1 MPPPASGP
9 VGEIMPSAP
18 RHWLLKSEPDSY
30 SFDDLVRD
38 GETVWDGVRNAQAA
52 NNLKAMQAGDPALF
66 YHSGT
71 GPGVVGLAEISAAAF
86 PDPNDATGR
95 FVAVRVRP
103 VRRLRR
109 AVSLSVIKAEPLL
122 AQMAVVRQGRLS
134 VSPVTSEEWVRILE
148 LAGA

>member
-1 MPPPASGP
+1 
-9 VGEIMPSAP
+9 MPSAP

-52 NNLKAMQAGDPALF
+52 NNLKAMQTGDPALF
-66 YHSGT
+66 YHSGA
-71 GPGVVGLAEISAAAF
+71 GPGVVGLSEITAPAF
-86 PDPNDATGR
+86 PDPKDPGGR

-103 VRRLRR
+103 VRRLPRI
-109 AVSLSVIKAEPLL
+109 VSLAAIKAEPCLG
-122 AQMAVVRQGRLS
+122 QMALVRQGRLS
-134 VSPVTSEEWVRILE
+134 VSPVAPEEWARILQ